1 METPEGKLVA
11 DIDHTNPDLIDS
23 PYYYILPNDVLY
35 VMLDSKV
42 KGSKFVSVLQPIY
55 QTMSIITT
63 ALLIYG
69 IFK

>member
-11 DIDHTNPDLIDS
+11 DIDYTNPHLIDS
-23 PYYYILPNDVLY
+23 PYYYILPKDVLY

-63 ALLIYG
+63 ALLI
-69 IFK
+69 